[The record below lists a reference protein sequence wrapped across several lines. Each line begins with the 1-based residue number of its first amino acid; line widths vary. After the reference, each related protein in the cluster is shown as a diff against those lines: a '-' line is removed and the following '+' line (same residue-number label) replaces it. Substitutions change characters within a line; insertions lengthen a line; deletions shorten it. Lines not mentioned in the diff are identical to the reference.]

1 MGGVGV
7 LGGCDGRGNG
17 SHCLEATRVA
27 PSTVSHPDV
36 VCVRTPET
44 DRPGNRKWK
53 CKQMYFKLI
62 LLPQMS

>member
-36 VCVRTPET
+36 ACVRTPET

-53 CKQMYFKLI
+53 CK
-62 LLPQMS
+62 